1 MQANFLLAF
10 ICFAAAAVIAQVVP
24 NVEQLKAQSL
34 QKRDEDLMEPVFKN
48 LPSKDYDY
56 IMYQLKQL
64 QIAKGNVKTK

>member
-34 QKRDEDLMEPVFKN
+34 QKRRRPYGTCFQKL
-48 LPSKDYDY
+48 
-56 IMYQLKQL
+56 
-64 QIAKGNVKTK
+64 T

>member
-34 QKRDEDLMEPVFKN
+34 QKETKTLWN
-48 LPSKDYDY
+48 LFSKTYLAK
-56 IMYQLKQL
+56 IMITLC
-64 QIAKGNVKTK
+64 TS